1 MVTPTVRLS
10 RRLGVGGMGSVWLA
24 DHQSLKTS
32 VVVKFI
38 ANELSNDEQALS
50 RFARE
55 AAAASQVKSPH
66 VVKMLDHGV
75 ASDGTPYI
83 VMEHLEGHDL
93 GAHIEKYGRMDP
105 SAVVEVISQM
115 SRALVRAHESGI
127 VHRDIKPSNI
137 FLCDAGDGQLFV
149 KLLDFGIAKGVEGN
163 IMDSKTRT
171 GSLLGSPHYMSPEQ
185 VVGGRVDARTDLW
198 SLGVVAFEA
207 LTGVRP
213 FEADTIG
220 GLALKIHHEALPL
233 PTQFNADLPK
243 SVDLWFQKACAREPN
258 ARFATARELAEAL
271 AMAVRGEIPAGISVI
286 TGSDMRSPEEAFA
299 KTTLDQT
306 SSRPRMGL
314 LAAIAFGVVAIGA
327 AAMIAVPR
335 LLHPSVPTPTAVP
348 LAPSASI
355 STQTT
360 VVLPEPVPSTVPS
373 VIAVPSLHPTTK
385 PSTISSPTVRVP
397 SATVPSAAASAQPA
411 PSATAHP
418 APSHDTYDI
427 K

>member
-1 MVTPTVRLS
+1 MVTPSVRLA

-24 DHQSLKTS
+24 DHNTLKTS

-38 ANELSNDEQALS
+38 ANELSQDEQALS

-75 ASDGTPYI
+75 SSDGTPYI

-93 GAHIEKYGRMDP
+93 GAHIEKYGRMD
-105 SAVVEVISQM
+105 STAVVEVINQV

-163 IMDSKTRT
+163 LMDSKTRT

-185 VVGGRVDARTDLW
+185 VVGGKCDARTDLW

-207 LTGVRP
+207 LTGVKP

-233 PTQFNADLPK
+233 PTQFNGNLPK
-243 SVDLWFQKACAREPN
+243 AVDAWFSKACAKDPN
-258 ARFATARELAEAL
+258 ARFSTAKELAEAL
-271 AMAVRGEIPAGISVI
+271 ALAVRGEIAPGISVT

-306 SSRPRMGL
+306 ASRPRTGL
-314 LAAIAFGVVAIGA
+314 FVAIGVGVLA
-327 AAMIAVPR
+327 IGALAMIAVPR
-335 LLHPSVPTPTAVP
+335 LLGPSVPAPTAVP
-348 LAPSASI
+348 LAPSTTVP
-355 STQTT
+355 TQTT
-360 VVLPEPVPSTVPS
+360 VVLPEPVLSTIPSTT
-373 VIAVPSLHPTTK
+373 AVPSLHPTAK
-385 PSTISSPTVRVP
+385 PSTIVRAP
-397 SATVPSAAASAQPA
+397 LPSAAATA
-411 PSATAHP
+411 PSAATSTQPPPSITAP
-418 APSHDTYDI
+418 VPSHDTYDI